1 LNGQQRQHSHASSV
15 AISLYHDSE
24 AGGIFAMSTTSSTL
38 TSVLSALGGAT
49 GIDVTSA
56 VDAILYADRA
66 PERAWQAQQTTLSNQ
81 AAAINQLQSEASSLS
96 DALSVLQTASG
107 VLTAATA
114 TSSNSSVV
122 TATASAGTP
131 ASNHLLVVNNLA
143 STGSW
148 YSDAQ
153 SSSSATL
160 TAGTFDVTAG
170 GVTTTIQVGS
180 GVDTLDQLAASIN
193 SQSLGVTAN
202 VVTDASGARL
212 SLVSTA
218 SGSAGDF
225 TVGNDSTVGFTRAN
239 TGKNASLTVDGV
251 PISSATNTVTGA
263 LSGVTLNLASA
274 SPGTEVSLSVAPDSS
289 SITDAISSFVTAYNT
304 LITDVNSQ
312 FTYNSTTNTAGTLQ
326 TDSAVQGLQT
336 QLLDSTNFN
345 SGSSSY
351 NTLNALGITT
361 NSDGTLSLNT
371 TLLGVAI
378 TNNSSAVTNFFQG
391 AASNG
396 FVASLNS
403 VLTTYTDPT
412 QGAFTIDL
420 KSLSNEYDDLTTQTN
435 TLEIYLS
442 SQQTILTAQ
451 YNAAD
456 IAIQQLPQK
465 LKQIQA
471 LLNPNSSSS

>member
-1 LNGQQRQHSHASSV
+1 
-15 AISLYHDSE
+15 
-24 AGGIFAMSTTSSTL
+24 MSTTSTL
-38 TSVLSALGGAT
+38 NSVLTALGGTT

-56 VDAILYADRA
+56 VNAILYADRA

-96 DALSVLQTASG
+96 DALSTLQSSSG

-114 TSSNSSVV
+114 TTSNSSVL
-122 TATASAGTP
+122 TATVANGTAAS
-131 ASNHLLVVNNLA
+131 SHLIVVNNLA

-148 YSDAQ
+148 YSAAET
-153 SSSSATL
+153 SSSATL
-160 TAGTFDVTAG
+160 PSGSFDITAG
-170 GVTTTIQVGS
+170 GVTTTITTGS

-202 VVTDASGARL
+202 VVTDSNGARL

-225 TVGNDSTVGFTRAN
+225 TVGNNSSLAFTRAN
-239 TGKNASLTVDGV
+239 TGTNASITVDGV
-251 PISSATNTVTGA
+251 PISSATNTVSGA
-263 LSGVTLNLASA
+263 LSGVTLNLQSA
-274 SPGTEVSLSVAPDSS
+274 SPGSEISLNVSPDTS
-289 SITDAISSFVTAYNT
+289 SISDAVSAFVTAYNT
-304 LITDVNSQ
+304 LLSDVNSQ
-312 FTYNSTTNTAGTLQ
+312 FKYNSSTGVAGTLQ
-326 TDSAVQGLQT
+326 TDSAVQGLQS
-336 QLLDSTNFN
+336 QLFNATNYN
-345 SGSSSY
+345 TGGTTL

-371 TLLGVAI
+371 ALLSSAVA
-378 TNNSSAVTNFFQG
+378 TNSSAVSTFFQG
-391 AASNG
+391 TASDG
-396 FVASLNS
+396 FVASVNS

-420 KSLSNEYDDLTTQTN
+420 KSLSAEYSDLNDQTN
-435 TLEIYLS
+435 TLELYLT

-471 LLNPNSSSS
+471 LLNPNSDSSSS